1 MLESKNLIVENRG
14 HIRFILDGKVKTLP
28 SPVTGA
34 AIHIIAGNPTSL
46 TSDGMEVPNNGEP
59 YNLVPDQE
67 FVSKFQRP
75 AKAPPIEHTPAPAAA
90 PTVADLKPAAPTPA
104 LNEPHK
110 V

>member
-34 AIHIIAGNPTSL
+34 AIHIIADNPTSL
-46 TSDGMEVPNNGEP
+46 EIMVGMTVLRRANRKLNIQAQ
-59 YNLVPDQE
+59 VDCW
-67 FVSKFQRP
+67 P
-75 AKAPPIEHTPAPAAA
+75 AKG
-90 PTVADLKPAAPTPA
+90 TV
-104 LNEPHK
+104 